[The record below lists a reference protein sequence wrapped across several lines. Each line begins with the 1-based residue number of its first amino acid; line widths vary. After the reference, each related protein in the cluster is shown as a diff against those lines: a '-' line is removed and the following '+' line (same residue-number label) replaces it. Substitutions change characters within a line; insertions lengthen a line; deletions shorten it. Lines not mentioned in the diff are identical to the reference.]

1 MSSHG
6 RLPTRR
12 EFLAVAALGTLSA
25 CGAARVE
32 PVSKPASTS
41 PSALAV
47 TPTPTAHPALPTPAA
62 WRPSSGDIEPNVK
75 LTAARHI
82 ERIGTDSTH
91 RVQVIEAQY
100 GGLLADAA
108 SVLVVCR
115 SWTLVGSTIHRAGH
129 TFDVRLVRGSRGW
142 SVIAVHPSVPGAPT
156 PTPTTAAR
164 HVLASHRIVLPPAA
178 RADVASGQ
186 VHDSVLEAMLHMSQ
200 RWVVGVSVV
209 RSGHPIYVFGT
220 NRLSDH
226 PRGRAFDTWQIDGH
240 AVVAPGTSR
249 SLITSYMHALANL
262 GSYNVGGPV
271 LLGSAPQFFSD
282 QTHHD
287 HVHAGFSR

>member
-1 MSSHG
+1 MSTHG

-12 EFLAVAALGTLSA
+12 EFLAVAAVGTLSA
-25 CGAARVE
+25 CGAAPDR
-32 PVSKPASTS
+32 PVIRPASTS
-41 PSALAV
+41 PGATSV
-47 TPTPTAHPALPTPAA
+47 TPTITPHPTLPTPVA

-75 LTAARHI
+75 LIAARHI
-82 ERIGTDSTH
+82 ERVGTDSNH

-115 SWTLVGSTIHRAGH
+115 SWTLVGTTIHRAGH
-129 TFDVRLVRGSRGW
+129 TFDVRLARSARGW
-142 SVIAVHPSVPGAPT
+142 SVVAVHPSQPGAPT
-156 PTPTTAAR
+156 PAPSTAAR

-186 VHDSVLEAMLHMSQ
+186 VHDTVLEAMLRMSQ
-200 RWVVGVSVV
+200 RWLVGVSVI
-209 RSGHPIYVFGT
+209 RSGHPIDVFGT
-220 NRLSDH
+220 SRPSDH
-226 PRGRAFDTWQIDGH
+226 PQGRAFDTWQIDGQ
-240 AVVAPGTSR
+240 AVVAPGTPHM
-249 SLITSYMHALANL
+249 LITGYMEALANL

-271 LLGSAPQFFSD
+271 LLGRAPQFFSD
-282 QTHHD
+282 RTHHD